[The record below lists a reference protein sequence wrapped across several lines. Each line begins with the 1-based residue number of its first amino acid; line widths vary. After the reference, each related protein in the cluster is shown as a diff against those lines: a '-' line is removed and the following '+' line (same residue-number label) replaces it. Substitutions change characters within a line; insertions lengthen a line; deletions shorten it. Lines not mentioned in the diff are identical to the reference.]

1 MQSTD
6 KVLGTISA
14 IDTFLENFPMSIL
27 DMSKGKTYTSVFDFV
42 IDVLVACG
50 VPMQEVSKWLLEQLY
65 GLESKVD
72 KGVEDIYE
80 RIKDGSLEN
89 IDQNEFIE
97 GLEESIR
104 VILMGLLSGI
114 YTCSAIPV
122 LPNKVFDSP
131 CDDTF
136 VGKDNKKDSIIKIL
150 QGKDNLGF
158 KPFIVP
164 KKMIDPMGLLDICPT
179 SSDGRLYY
187 DIEGGNK
194 YYKKEKTV
202 VEEVV
207 TETKYSEKDTTVS
220 EKYYVTVD
228 KYSKQVKLYLKEA
241 DGTYADYDYY
251 TFELSEAVNNDITI
265 TISYDDPHSPTQIF
279 ETTILKG
286 TKNSVDSFRLIASQS
301 DADFHENSTYL
312 HSMSIN
318 NSTNGG
324 VDVGNDTWVFLSKS
338 ESKDFSDKWWEN
350 GADYFPWSS
359 GNQEKKQIESGV
371 TKTIKKGEAYSSQ
384 TIVYKNKYVYNFINP
399 ENLNSDIKSKAK
411 SVNAIPLD
419 VSEDSSEFI
428 VYYDGSNPN
437 MLYKS
442 NDMNAFIWYV
452 LHKGMKTPQVEYN
465 HMMWDSRLSAAKKG
479 TIRRN
484 PQEWNE
490 WYATKA
496 NSSSEFLFRGKRITK
511 KDDLFPIIQ
520 LEPQGMAEN
529 LLQIKLPSQR
539 YFRPGVRKS
548 ILNPEKR
555 DKKSGFN
562 STIYKFNW
570 DYLRS
575 IQILKPKILL
585 VGMLEEL
592 LGFAVSTVKSANID
606 LTTKIIEAKL
616 TTAIKSV
623 VEANDMEVEDCFM
636 QFSNDELNTMLD
648 DMLLSRYTATQ
659 YGGETNVVRSH
670 ADSIDNYIGMIDQVS
685 ANASSHGTKTSIN
698 KLVTN
703 VTVSGEATEPAIEYG
718 LSLTTDGNILKK
730 LLMAIVKPII
740 MSIFTPQVLLLLYIN
755 FELLGVTKTDNF
767 ITEDFGKIINFLMN
781 KIFTLIKSIILFVK
795 DKLIELLL
803 RLIYVHILPKIIKWK
818 ALLVLEYITYW
829 LAILQAA
836 LNCLPTFKFKLPKA
850 LSKSSIDEVDYADII
865 PSQDTPESTS
875 QC

>member
-27 DMSKGKTYTSVFDFV
+27 DMAKGKTYTSVFDFV

-136 VGKDNKKDSIIKIL
+136 VGEGNKKDSVIKIL
-150 QGKDNLGF
+150 QGEDAYGF

-164 KKMIDPMGLLDICPT
+164 KKMIDPTGLLDICPT

-202 VEEVV
+202 IEEVV
-207 TETKYSEKDTTVS
+207 TETKYTEKDTTVY
-220 EKYYVTVD
+220 EKCYVTVD
-228 KYSKQVKLYLKEA
+228 KYSKQVSLGIKEV
-241 DGTYADYDYY
+241 DGIGAGYSYY
-251 TFELSEAVNNDITI
+251 TFELSDEVNNDIS
-265 TISYDDPHSPTQIF
+265 ISIMYDDPNSPTQIF

-286 TKNSVDSFRLIASQS
+286 NKNSIDSLRLVTSQS
-301 DADFHENSTYL
+301 SDSDEFFEKSSYL
-312 HSMSIN
+312 HSLSIN
-318 NSTNGG
+318 NSTNYGA
-324 VDVGNDTWVFLSKS
+324 DVGDDTWVFLSREDS
-338 ESKDFSDKWWEN
+338 TDFAKKWWEN
-350 GADYFPWSS
+350 GADYFTWSYEN
-359 GNQEKKQIESGV
+359 GEKKQIESAV

-399 ENLNSDIKSKAK
+399 ENLNSDIKSKAI

-442 NDMNAFIWYV
+442 NDMNAFIWYA

-479 TIRRN
+479 TIRKN

-490 WYATKA
+490 WYATKT

-511 KDDLFPIIQ
+511 KDDLYPIIQ

-529 LLQIKLPSQR
+529 LLQIKLPAQR
-539 YFRPGVRKS
+539 YFRPNIRKS
-548 ILNPEKR
+548 ILNSEKR

-592 LGFAVSTVKSANID
+592 LGFAVSTVKSTNID

-623 VEANDMEVEDCFM
+623 IEANDMEVEDCFM

-659 YGGETNVVRSH
+659 YGGETNVVRTH
-670 ADSIDNYIGMIDQVS
+670 ADSIDNYIGMIDQVA

-703 VTVSGEATEPAIEYG
+703 VTTSGEATEPTIEYG
-718 LSLTTDGNILKK
+718 LSLSTDGNILKK

-740 MSIFTPQVLLLLYIN
+740 MSIFTPQVMLLLYIN
-755 FELLGVTKTDNF
+755 FELLGVTRTDKF
-767 ITEDFGKIINFLMN
+767 LTEDFGKIINFLMN

-829 LAILQAA
+829 LTILQAA
-836 LNCLPTFKFKLPKA
+836 LNCLPRFKFNLPKV
-850 LSKSSIDEVDYADII
+850 LSSIDEVDYADII